1 MVATGN
7 LVLYNPSELI
17 VVAEVF
23 TGDSYFLPAD
33 AEVYEGNLE
42 QFLIDNPEYQQQQN
56 NNEL

>member
-1 MVATGN
+1 MVATDN

-23 TGDSYFLPAD
+23 TGESYFIPLNV
-33 AEVYEGNLE
+33 EVYEGTLE
-42 QFLIDNPEYQQQQN
+42 QFLIDNPEYQQQN